1 MCSRDQ
7 ARRILI
13 VQLGEV
19 TTDKQAFQQVLARLE
34 SDVGTLI
41 QLVIEGKA
49 RGYFP
54 NTAPFW
60 ALVRMMFPIAESV
73 GDLIYRDS
81 STAKNLISVLET
93 DFEAVRVGYSGKAKV
108 LAQLYRHSLIHQDEL
123 RSLRTGGKECRWK
136 VSFDER
142 ANHLKVTQVPPNVRI
157 TFDTTAFYDDLVAVC
172 RSSKAKRWKD
182 EVKNRY
188 NSWLVYDLDPESKK
202 KHIAEVIAEI
212 GRL

>member
-1 MCSRDQ
+1 MRP
-7 ARRILI
+7 
-13 VQLGEV
+13 GEV
-19 TTDKQAFQQVLARLE
+19 TTDQQAFQQVLARLE

-41 QLVIEGKA
+41 RLVIEGKA

-60 ALVRMMFPIAESV
+60 ALVRMMFPIAESI

-93 DFEAVRVGYSGKAKV
+93 DFEVVRVGYFGKAKI

-123 RSLRTGGKECRWK
+123 RSLRTGGKECRWE
-136 VSFDER
+136 VSFGER
-142 ANHLKVTQVPPNVRI
+142 IHHLKVTQVPPDIRI
-157 TFDTTAFYDDLVAVC
+157 KFDTTAFYDDLVAVC
-172 RSSKAKRWKD
+172 HSVQTKQWND

-188 NSWLVYDLDPESKK
+188 NSWLVYDLDPESNKK
-202 KHIAEVIAEI
+202 RIVEVISEI